1 VSTGLAAH
9 ACPWRWA
16 ALFGLALMALGP
28 SCGYSTGLELPEHQ
42 RSIGI
47 EYFVNDSLERNVEVG
62 LYNEMS
68 RAIRDWADAP
78 IVAPEQADVIVRG
91 KITAYHRR
99 SGIRSTGNELLETAI
114 FVDAEAALYRAGSD
128 TPLRGPVHASSNT
141 GYIVGPIQN
150 EDVARERTLHNLADK
165 LVLDLFAPLN

>member
-1 VSTGLAAH
+1 VSLRSSIRSAGAL
-9 ACPWRWA
+9 WA
-16 ALFGLALMALGP
+16 ALLGLALTALVT
-28 SCGYSTGLELPEHQ
+28 SCGYSTGLALPEHQ
-42 RSIGI
+42 HSIGV
-47 EYFVNDSLERNVEVG
+47 EYFGNDSLERNVEVG
-62 LYNEMS
+62 LYNEIS

-78 IVAPEQADVIVRG
+78 LVAPEHADLVVRG

-99 SGIRSTGNELLETAI
+99 SGIRDTSNNLLETAV
-114 FVDAEAALYRAGSD
+114 FVDAEAALYRTGSA

-141 GYIVGPIQN
+141 GYIVGPTQN